1 MILAR
6 RVFDDSP
13 GVGLSAAFARMGL
26 PSAAGSFIRDTAAPH
41 VLLLTGLEKAHGKWL
56 KGLQASS
63 NDAPGREAWPVYVTG
78 NQGVRPGTAMLV
90 GRQEQFERLVTAL
103 RKDPAL
109 TELEKALVR
118 AVAPQRP
125 QPVTLDGKRFEWG
138 ARTWVMGVVNVT
150 PDSFSDGGEF
160 LVPQK
165 AIAQGKALAAAGA
178 DLLDIGG
185 ESTRPG
191 AAEVSEQDE
200 RARVL
205 PVIEGL
211 RRECPGV
218 PLSID
223 TTKPGV
229 AEAALAAG
237 ACLVNDVTA
246 FGHPQMAGVVA
257 RANAACCLMHM
268 QGTPRTMQAS
278 PTYGDVVEEIFS
290 ALEDAALRAV
300 AAGIPREKI
309 WVDPGIGFGKTL
321 EHNLFLMKSLAD
333 FRQLGLAVL
342 LGTSRKSFLGK
353 LTGGKP
359 PQERVFATAA
369 TVAIAAAQG
378 SADVVRVHD
387 VAACL
392 DALKV
397 GDAMRQV
404 RDGGALFTV
413 AKRTGV

>member
-1 MILAR
+1 VILAR

-13 GVGLSAAFARMGL
+13 GVGLASAFARMGL
-26 PSAAGSFIRDTAAPH
+26 PAAAGSFIRDTAAPQ
-41 VLLLTGLEKAHGKWL
+41 VLLLTGLEKVHGKWL
-56 KGLQASS
+56 KGLQASA
-63 NDAPGREAWPVYVTG
+63 NDAPGREAWPVFVTG

-90 GRQEQFERLVTAL
+90 GRQEQFERLVTAV

-109 TELEKALVR
+109 TELEKAVVR
-118 AVAPQRP
+118 AVAPERP

-138 ARTWVMGVVNVT
+138 ARTYLMGVVNVT

-160 LVPQK
+160 LAPEK
-165 AIAQGKALAAAGA
+165 AIAQGQALAAAGA
-178 DLLDIGG
+178 DLLDVGG

-191 AAEVSEQDE
+191 AAEVSAQDE
-200 RARVL
+200 LARVI

-211 RRECPGV
+211 RKACPGV
-218 PLSID
+218 PISID
-223 TTKPGV
+223 TTKPAV

-257 RANAACCLMHM
+257 KAGAACCLMHM
-268 QGTPRTMQAS
+268 QGTPRTMQSS
-278 PTYGDVVEEIFS
+278 PTYEDVVEEIFS

-300 AAGIPREKI
+300 AAGVPREKI
-309 WVDPGIGFGKTL
+309 WVDPGIGFGKTV
-321 EHNLFLMKSLAD
+321 EHNVFLLKSLGD
-333 FRQLGLAVL
+333 FRQLGLALL

-359 PQERVFATAA
+359 PQERVYATAA

-378 SADVVRVHD
+378 AADVVRVHD

-392 DALKV
+392 DAVKV
-397 GDAMRQV
+397 GDAVRLV
-404 RDGGALFTV
+404 RDGGGLFTS
-413 AKRTGV
+413 AKKSGV